1 MQYPVSAI
9 FFVALGCDLAYS
21 FPTKIQH
28 VTSSALDTA
37 QGNWE
42 ADTAIVSSFLSSADS
57 FSGTTLANAAQTAL
71 NAENN
76 ELTQK
81 VVLDNQFVF
90 VNNPNP
96 TVQKA
101 NAVLVDQGTFQFVVN
116 GLQNLAT
123 NGATMSAA
131 QVSAAVASI
140 NTDRCNKV
148 LPAIDQYFTA
158 ASSFL
163 KNGQLLKAVRP
174 TNCP

>member
-1 MQYPVSAI
+1 MQYPVSTV
-9 FFVALGCDLAYS
+9 FLFVLGCDFAYS
-21 FPTKIQH
+21 FPTKVQR
-28 VTSSALDTA
+28 VTSLALDTA

-42 ADTAIVSSFLSSADS
+42 ADTSIVSSFLSSTDS
-57 FSGTTLANAAQTAL
+57 LSGTALANAAQTAL

-81 VVLDNQFVF
+81 AVLDSQFVF

-140 NTDRCNKV
+140 NIDRCNKV
-148 LPAIDQYFTA
+148 LPAIDQ
-158 ASSFL
+158 
-163 KNGQLLKAVRP
+163 
-174 TNCP
+174 